1 MRLKAGSRHVIAQ
14 ANLMS
19 PTNVSD
25 SVEKQAAFEQ
35 FVVFQLDN
43 ETYAVPILSVTEVVL
58 TLEITPVPNAPEY
71 ILGLMNLRGK
81 VLPVL
86 DLEKKFQLNREG
98 QVVGQHIMVA
108 ESEQKVLFGILVDQ
122 VVEVLRISPD
132 AIKPPPEIIKSKISA
147 EYLPGVIIVENK
159 PGTTIEGE
167 ESIVLIL
174 DLQKILSDKNIEEL
188 QTVQQNDDDEK
199 LSEHNERGQE

>member
-1 MRLKAGSRHVIAQ
+1 
-14 ANLMS
+14 MS
-19 PTNVSD
+19 PTSAND
-25 SVEKQAAFEQ
+25 LKEKQTVFEQ

-58 TLEITPVPNAPEY
+58 TMEITPVPNAPEY
-71 ILGLMNLRGK
+71 ILGLMNLRGR

-98 QVVGQHIMVA
+98 QTVRQHIMVA

-122 VVEVLRISPD
+122 VMEVLRISPD

-147 EYLPGVIIVENK
+147 EYLPGVIILEDK
-159 PGTTIEGE
+159 PGTGTATESGE
-167 ESIVLIL
+167 HIVLIL

-188 QTVQQNDDDEK
+188 QTIQQNDGDEK
-199 LSEHNERGQE
+199 LSEHNKRGQE